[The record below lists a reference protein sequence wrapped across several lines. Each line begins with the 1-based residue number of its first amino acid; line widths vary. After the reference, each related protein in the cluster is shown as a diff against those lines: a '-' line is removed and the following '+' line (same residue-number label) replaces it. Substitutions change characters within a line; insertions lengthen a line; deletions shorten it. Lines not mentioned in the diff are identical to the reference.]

1 MSMVRRETE
10 LLVEHRQMFGGAG
23 EAENRKIL
31 RGAGEMAGKGRLFNH
46 MILRPGCEVAW
57 HVHHGDCETY
67 YVLKGRGEYSDN
79 GTVTEL
85 LPGDTAFVYDGEG
98 HSLRCLGDE
107 PLEVISLVLYTT

>member
-1 MSMVRRETE
+1 MSMVRREAE

-31 RGAGEMAGKGRLFNH
+31 RGAGEMSGKGRLFNH

-57 HVHHGDCETY
+57 HIHHGDGGTY
-67 YVLKGRGEYSDN
+67 CDLQGRGEDN
-79 GTVTEL
+79 DYGTVTEP
-85 LPGDTAFVYDGEG
+85 LPGETAFVTDGEG

>member
-1 MSMVRRETE
+1 MLRPKDQQSIEFKCIRNGNGE
-10 LLVEHRQMFGGAG
+10 VEMH
-23 EAENRKIL
+23 KIL
-31 RGAGEMAGKGRLFNH
+31 NSVEELYGKGRLFNH

-67 YVLKGRGEYSDN
+67 YVLKGRGQYNDN
-79 GTVTEL
+79 GTVVEL
-85 LPGDTAFVYDGEG
+85 NPGDTAFVDDGEG